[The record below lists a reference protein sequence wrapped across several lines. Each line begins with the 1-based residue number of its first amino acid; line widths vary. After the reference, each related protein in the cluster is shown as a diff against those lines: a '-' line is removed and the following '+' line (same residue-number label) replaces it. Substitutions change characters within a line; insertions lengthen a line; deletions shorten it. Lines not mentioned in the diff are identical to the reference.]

1 MSMTKEQI
9 LQAAKALDFG
19 ERMELVDDLLIMD
32 GSGDRE
38 EISKEWAEEI
48 RRRMDEVDRG
58 DVVMI
63 DGEEALRQ
71 LEAKYAK

>member
-63 DGEEALRQ
+63 DGDD
-71 LEAKYAK
+71 